1 MQQDTAVKVVPV
13 THYRTAKSTVWTS
26 FTEKR
31 DRRMRR
37 QGQDEDSDRGLFTGQ
52 KGPRRNYEK
61 MIVSL
66 RAARIVSSPTPGRAT
81 EKRRQMNLLDAP
93 CAERVIPARP
103 RTRHGRPSVFSARH
117 DRNRDGRRATIE
129 SAKLLL
135 KNPSQIGTRNSGLR
149 HVSPS
154 RSRDY
159 GSNVRLFSKRSGYRR
174 RSTAAKPK

>member
-26 FTEKR
+26 FTGKR

-37 QGQDEDSDRGLFTGQ
+37 QGQDEDNDRGLFTGQ

-93 CAERVIPARP
+93 CAERVIPRASSHSSRP
-103 RTRHGRPSVFSARH
+103 PIRLLRSAR
-117 DRNRDGRRATIE
+117 
-129 SAKLLL
+129 
-135 KNPSQIGTRNSGLR
+135 SQS
-149 HVSPS
+149 
-154 RSRDY
+154 
-159 GSNVRLFSKRSGYRR
+159 R
-174 RSTAAKPK
+174 RSAGNYRNG